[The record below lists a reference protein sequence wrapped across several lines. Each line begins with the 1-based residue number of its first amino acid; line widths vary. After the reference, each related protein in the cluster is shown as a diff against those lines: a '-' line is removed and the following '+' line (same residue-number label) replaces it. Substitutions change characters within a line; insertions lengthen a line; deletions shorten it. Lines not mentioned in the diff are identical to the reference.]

1 MISTLINALT
11 APSETFKSISESFDL
26 KQSTIPILLLMA
38 FVLSSAILSEQIADL
53 QWEQVEQTINN
64 NPNITEEQ
72 KQEILGSQYDRIY
85 SNTGAT

>member
-38 FVLSSAILSEQIADL
+38 FAVLSSAILSEQIC
-53 QWEQVEQTINN
+53 E
-64 NPNITEEQ
+64 
-72 KQEILGSQYDRIY
+72 IY
-85 SNTGAT
+85 SGNKLNKPSITIQI